1 MNDKKQDLR
10 GDKSP
15 KWEEFKDVVGG
26 KKLTYEE
33 YVSILDQ
40 SKGKTRN
47 DFELCFHTI
56 PLGFK
61 GQIEKRS
68 KDKIC
73 FKRIFIEG
81 MYPDGL
87 CYEGKEDHVW
97 MDVEGFQDYQEG
109 ESLSFFADVY
119 RYLKTGNGKVI
130 DFGLRNPKGITLI
143 DSYELPTD
151 EELIRQEIDSII
163 CETCFLNEQCFGNCL
178 LPKGKK
184 KKMVDEMYRVLQA
197 SQHKTQ
203 DDN

>member
-15 KWEEFKDVVGG
+15 RWEEFKDVVGG
-26 KKLTYEE
+26 KRLTYEE
-33 YVSILDQ
+33 YVAILDQ

-47 DFELCFHTI
+47 DFELCFNTI

-97 MDVEGFQDYQEG
+97 MDAEGFQDYQEG

-130 DFGLRNPKGITLI
+130 DFGLRNPKDITLI

-178 LPKGKK
+178 LPKGKR
-184 KKMVDEMYRVLQA
+184 KKMVDEMYRVLQ
-197 SQHKTQ
+197 SSNRKTQ
-203 DDN
+203 Q